1 MIEFYLD
8 ARSGVAPYL
17 QLIHQVRQAL
27 RLGLLREGDQLPTVK
42 DVVARLAINPNTV
55 LKAYRQ
61 LEYEGLAAAR
71 PGVGTFVT
79 ATLNGASLAAHAP
92 LRRDLLR
99 WFTKARRAGLDDES
113 IEALFQ
119 STFRSAAEEDIA

>member
-1 MIEFYLD
+1 M
-8 ARSGVAPYL
+8 
-17 QLIHQVRQAL
+17 
-27 RLGLLREGDQLPTVK
+27 
-42 DVVARLAINPNTV
+42 
-55 LKAYRQ
+55 
-61 LEYEGLAAAR
+61 
-71 PGVGTFVT
+71 T

-119 STFRSAAEEDIA
+119 STFRSSAEEDIA